1 MFRLD
6 IWKNFFSKR
15 VVKQWDGLPVEMV
28 KSPSLE
34 DVKVFKKRLDV
45 ILTDMV

>member
-1 MFRLD
+1 
-6 IWKNFFSKR
+6 
-15 VVKQWDGLPVEMV
+15 MV

-34 DVKVFKKRLDV
+34 DIKVFKKRLDV